1 MASDLMSRK
10 ALLEAMNQWA
20 RENFSMSDEYGHVLQ
35 GMYKTIDLIR
45 QQPTVEPM
53 KWIPVKLRSTTE
65 EDGVNM
71 AECPFMLDC
80 PLPDEECEILICT
93 INGFVTVDEFCR
105 DGVECYL
112 DSGHDWDEIAAW
124 MPLPEP
130 DKDGEE

>member
-1 MASDLMSRK
+1 MASEK
-10 ALLEAMNQWA
+10 
-20 RENFSMSDEYGHVLQ
+20 
-35 GMYKTIDLIR
+35 DLIR
-45 QQPTVEPM
+45 RGDVLELLYRLKEDKECPKNYGTLLTIISEVWDMQVVEPM
-53 KWIPVKLRSTTE
+53 KWIPVKLRRTTE

-80 PLPDEECEILICT
+80 PLPDEECEILTCT

-130 DKDGEE
+130 YKDGEE